1 VTRAAG
7 RHVPT
12 TATLRRAALAA
23 CCIALGLTPAAGAQE
38 AASDRT
44 PLVGGGSFLTAPLIE
59 TGEYADTLLPAERL
73 YYGVKLEPGQ
83 RLRVGA
89 ELDVAADKYGDYAS
103 GFSLGVQTPLREVDV
118 LNAVDED
125 VAGNGSVTSVLDE
138 RLEYITPPVLS
149 RSAAFDEVGVY
160 RGPGTWYVSMFLTTS
175 ADRPRRI
182 EFPVRLDVEVMGEPQ
197 PETEPEP
204 TPASTPEPTPEE
216 GSDDG
221 DGGGTSLGAI
231 LGLGVLG
238 LVVGLVGGAAL
249 GRRSGPA

>member
-1 VTRAAG
+1 VRRVALLVAG
-7 RHVPT
+7 
-12 TATLRRAALAA
+12 
-23 CCIALGLTPAAGAQE
+23 IALGLAAPAAAQE
-38 AASDRT
+38 AAADRT

-59 TGEYADTLLPAERL
+59 TGEYSDTLLPAERL
-73 YYGVKLEPGQ
+73 YYGVKLEAGQ

-89 ELDVAADKYGDYAS
+89 ELDVAADKYDDYAS

-118 LNAVDED
+118 LGAVDED
-125 VAGNGSVTSVLDE
+125 ITGNSSVTTDFDD

-160 RGPGTWYVSMFLTTS
+160 RGPGTWYVSMFLTTTD
-175 ADRPRRI
+175 DRPRRI

-204 TPASTPEPTPEE
+204 TPEATASPAPEDEE
-216 GSDDG
+216 SAGD
-221 DGGGTSLGAI
+221 DGGGTSIVSI
-231 LGLGVLG
+231 LGLGVAG

-249 GRRSGPA
+249 GRRRS

>member
-1 VTRAAG
+1 MTRAAG
-7 RHVPT
+7 RHVPAT
-12 TATLRRAALAA
+12 VTLRRAALAA

-118 LNAVDED
+118 LHAVDED

-149 RSAAFDEVGVY
+149 RSAARLKKSAMLGSWASWRSNWSCESPTTRSASARSPCPTGMP
-160 RGPGTWYVSMFLTTS
+160 RPAQLGPTYASTV
-175 ADRPRRI
+175 
-182 EFPVRLDVEVMGEPQ
+182 
-197 PETEPEP
+197 
-204 TPASTPEPTPEE
+204 PASPNP
-216 GSDDG
+216 
-221 DGGGTSLGAI
+221 
-231 LGLGVLG
+231 
-238 LVVGLVGGAAL
+238 
-249 GRRSGPA
+249 GPKSWRVMSVDVRTRKA